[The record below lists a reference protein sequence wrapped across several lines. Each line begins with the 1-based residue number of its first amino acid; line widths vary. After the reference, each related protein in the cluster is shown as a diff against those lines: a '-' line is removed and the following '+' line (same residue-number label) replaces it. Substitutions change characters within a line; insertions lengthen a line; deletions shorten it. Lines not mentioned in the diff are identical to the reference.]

1 MELFFVVIE
10 NDNKKVHA
18 DILEKSENLCTK
30 KSLYS
35 IICVRD
41 DFVFMEDGIMG
52 FLKSIFGKGDKKEK
66 VEDVFV
72 SPVNGEILDISKV
85 PDEAFSKKMM
95 GEGFAASSN
104 DGDIFSPVAG
114 EVAMIFPT
122 KHAIIVKSEGELEV
136 LIHMGID
143 TVKLDGDGF
152 DVFVSVGDSVKA
164 GDKLAHMDLEKFEA
178 AGYSTITP
186 IIATNLDEGK
196 TFSVEEGS
204 SQAGEVGKIS
214 IV

>member
-1 MELFFVVIE
+1 
-10 NDNKKVHA
+10 
-18 DILEKSENLCTK
+18 
-30 KSLYS
+30 
-35 IICVRD
+35 
-41 DFVFMEDGIMG
+41 MG
-52 FLKSIFGKGDKKEK
+52 FLKSIFGSSNKREK

-85 PDEAFSKKMM
+85 PDEAFSNKMM
-95 GEGFAASSN
+95 GEGFAANSS

-143 TVKLDGDGF
+143 TVKLEGDGF

-164 GDKLAHMDLEKFEA
+164 GDKLAHMDLEKFKS
-178 AGYSTITP
+178 AGYNTITP
-186 IIATNLDEGK
+186 IIATNLNEGK
-196 TFSVEEGS
+196 TFQIEEGS
-204 SQAGEVGKIS
+204 SQAGEVGKIK
-214 IV
+214 VV